1 MRLPSSI
8 AAAALGLWLAAA
20 PALAQDGPRTLSL
33 DGAASP
39 PASLADAAWLVG
51 RWTGEGLGAEAE
63 ELYLAPAGGAMPGLF
78 RLTRADG
85 TVMFYEILLLL
96 EQDGSLVYRLKH
108 FHPDLAGW
116 EERTETVDF
125 PLVRADAEGLWFDGL
140 TFRRLGPDAM
150 EVWVRIGGGEAGPR
164 EARFSYVRAGPE
176 LSGAGSR

>member
-20 PALAQDGPRTLSL
+20 PALAQDGPHTLSL
-33 DGAASP
+33 EGAASP
-39 PASLADAAWLVG
+39 PATLADAAWLVG
-51 RWTGEGLGAEAE
+51 RWTGEGLGGRVE
-63 ELYLAPAGGAMPGLF
+63 ELYLAPAGGAMPGIF
-78 RLTRADG
+78 RLTGPDDAVR
-85 TVMFYEILLLL
+85 FYEIMTLV
-96 EQDGSLVYRLKH
+96 ETEGSLLYRLKH
-108 FHPDLAGW
+108 FRGDLTGW

-150 EVWVRIGGGEAGPR
+150 EVWVRIGGGEGGPR
-164 EARFSYVRAGPE
+164 EARFSYVRAGQE